1 MKTSVVNEEKKS
13 YNTEEL
19 MNIREKIESLT
30 KFNQIE
36 ILRILHKDESNMLNE
51 NKYGIH
57 VNLTEV
63 SPNVIEK
70 LQIYLNYV
78 TTQESTLDEIQK
90 QQDNLKNI
98 FMSNNN
104 NE

>member
-1 MKTSVVNEEKKS
+1 METSVVDEEKKS

-19 MNIREKIESLT
+19 MSIREKIESLT

-36 ILRILHKDESNMLNE
+36 ILRILHKHESNMLNE

-57 VNLTEV
+57 VNLTEI

-70 LQIYLNYV
+70 LQMYLNYV

>member
-1 MKTSVVNEEKKS
+1 MSLINEEKKS
-13 YNTEEL
+13 YSTEEL
-19 MNIREKIESLT
+19 TSIREGGKIELLT

-36 ILRILHKDESNMLNE
+36 ILRILHKDENNMLNE

-57 VNLTEV
+57 VNLTEI
-63 SPNVIEK
+63 SPDVIEK

-104 NE
+104 E

>member
-1 MKTSVVNEEKKS
+1 
-13 YNTEEL
+13 
-19 MNIREKIESLT
+19 
-30 KFNQIE
+30 
-36 ILRILHKDESNMLNE
+36 MLNE

-57 VNLTEV
+57 VNLTEI
-63 SPNVIEK
+63 SPDVIEK

-104 NE
+104 E

>member
-1 MKTSVVNEEKKS
+1 METSVVDEEKKS

-19 MNIREKIESLT
+19 MSIREKIESLT

-36 ILRILHKDESNMLNE
+36 ILRILHKHESNSKSSFSSGSL
-51 NKYGIH
+51 
-57 VNLTEV
+57 VNLTEI

-70 LQIYLNYV
+70 LQMYLNYV

>member
-1 MKTSVVNEEKKS
+1 MSLINEEKKS
-13 YNTEEL
+13 YSTEEL
-19 MNIREKIESLT
+19 TSIREKIELLT

-36 ILRILHKDESNMLNE
+36 ILRILHKDENNMLNE

-57 VNLTEV
+57 VNLTEI
-63 SPNVIEK
+63 SPDVIEK

-104 NE
+104 E